1 MGSITLAIIDLILIP
16 EDKKRQNT
24 NKRTIIWTRPRRTF
38 PNTGSL
44 ILLYLC
50 FSNLKLC
57 NTMIFIFPNELH
69 DEPYYPIL
77 NVSTR
82 KLQYGEKKREKI
94 SRLRTIFAP
103 RPYFN
108 KKKQTNVRLVKSFG
122 NKWRHWFTRGMVSE
136 QVRAVIPVINWLSYD
151 VIGQL
156 YCFSP
161 PGGVKTNQYKT
172 VPKHRNSIIYLPKIH
187 VQQK

>member
-1 MGSITLAIIDLILIP
+1 M
-16 EDKKRQNT
+16 ER
-24 NKRTIIWTRPRRTF
+24 
-38 PNTGSL
+38 
-44 ILLYLC
+44 
-50 FSNLKLC
+50 
-57 NTMIFIFPNELH
+57 
-69 DEPYYPIL
+69 
-77 NVSTR
+77 
-82 KLQYGEKKREKI
+82 KREKKYHGYGQY
-94 SRLRTIFAP
+94 LP
-103 RPYFN
+103 RGHTST

-161 PGGVKTNQYKT
+161 PGGVKKNQYKT